1 METLSGAQEFL
12 KRVKRWQRIGALTPV
27 GMGGPSRRGDNVGG
41 ELCRIGGGS
50 VRKGG
55 LSRRGDG
62 GEQDLSHA
70 GGMSEGGL
78 YRGDGI
84 GEGGLSHGG
93 GNQGVTGV
101 KTVHI
106 IAIETGNEPHAIRA
120 TAEVWGASVTVTWVG
135 NSGQVVDYLSGRPD
149 HDLIIFSAHGDERG
163 LLLPE
168 LHPEVARKYPY
179 QDVITPSNFN
189 EFLNLQ
195 GNIVINASCMGGRR
209 ELAEVFLARGASHYI
224 GPVDYPQ
231 GDAALMYVLEFLY
244 NHLCLGRSVGEAHQ
258 EASAH
263 DDDRRMFVLYS
274 IAKDHKHGSR

>member
-1 METLSGAQEFL
+1 
-12 KRVKRWQRIGALTPV
+12 
-27 GMGGPSRRGDNVGG
+27 
-41 ELCRIGGGS
+41 
-50 VRKGG
+50 
-55 LSRRGDG
+55 
-62 GEQDLSHA
+62 
-70 GGMSEGGL
+70 MSEGGL

-179 QDVITPSNFN
+179 HDVITPSNFN